1 MNLKDKGTLESLVN
15 RTWMYR
21 GTNYRFNDIVESN
34 DQVIISTDVKAIRIP
49 VSDIQAFAKELLP
62 VDAPAK
68 SVAPVIRGLDGTM
81 FQEIGQGLMSS
92 FREISTAP
100 DKESLKTA
108 VSKAKTKVKISQ
120 SITGMAKVVLEAQR
134 IQDK

>member
-1 MNLKDKGTLESLVN
+1 MNLKDKGTLEGLIN

-21 GTNYRFNDIVESN
+21 GTNYQFNDIVESN

-49 VSDIQAFAKELLP
+49 VSEIQAFAKELLP
-62 VDAPAK
+62 VETPAK
-68 SVAPVIRGLDGTM
+68 SVAPVIRGLDGAM
-81 FQEIGQGLMSS
+81 FQEISQGLMSS

-100 DKESLKTA
+100 DKDSLETS

-120 SITGMAKVVLEAQR
+120 SIIGMAKVVLEAQR
-134 IQDK
+134 MQEK